1 MVDFNISKKNMAT
14 MRKFPCISLLVF
26 SCFYLQ
32 VYNGTVSATDTL
44 FQGQNMTASGQLT
57 SSLNTFEL
65 GFLSLGSTNVY
76 LVVRMKNVPTK
87 DIVWV
92 ANRDLPFTGS
102 SMILTINGDGYLM
115 IVNDRTTYRVSDD
128 PSSSQ
133 NVSATLLNSGNLVL
147 RNGNLDILWQS
158 FDSPLNMFLP
168 GMKLGY
174 NNKTGKVWSLTSWL
188 DEEDPNKGDFEL
200 KMDPKNSNAVLLMRG
215 SQTLWSSGPW
225 NGHIFVLMPE
235 MRLNYIFNYSLY
247 TDENETY
254 FWYSLYDPKTITRF
268 ILDIDGRLKESSW
281 LGSSQEWALFWAQP
295 RQFCEALNSCG
306 LFSSCSEDTRSC
318 SCLRGFYPSG
328 KQQGQDGGC
337 MRRVALT
344 CGNGDN
350 RDMFFRMN
358 DVRYPVSSTQQ
369 INSSYNF
376 PSGPQVSNS
385 DPKACREACLSNC
398 TCSAYAYNTSGN
410 CLRWYGDILGLE
422 QLSAKDPN
430 GRTIFIKLA
439 ASEFDNGRGAN
450 WYLWIIAIPIV
461 LLVVLPASYIV
472 IRWKKSFIN
481 KGDREDPSQDILLF
495 DMEMSI
501 TTSSSEFPGSEN
513 SGKRRKDRAF
523 PLFSFASVSTATE
536 NFSLE
541 NKLGE
546 GGFGPVYKGKLLN
559 GKEIAVKRLSKRSGQ
574 GLEELKNETM
584 LIAKLQHRNL
594 VRLLGCCLEQGEKI
608 LIYEFMPNK
617 SLDFFLF
624 GSNIEGLLDWGTRVQ
639 IIEGIAQGLLY
650 LHQYSRLRIIHRDLK
665 ASNILLDSEMN
676 PKISDFGLARM
687 FGGDKLQANTNRIVG
702 TYGYMSPEY
711 AMEGLFSIKS
721 DVFSFGVL
729 LLEIIS
735 GKKNTGFYHC
745 SSLNLIG
752 HAWELWK
759 GDRVVELMD
768 PKLKDQVPCPTQQ
781 RYVNVALLCVQEMA
795 ADRPTMSEVVAML
808 TNELT
813 VLNSPKKPAFSNARN
828 MTNSSNKP
836 ANFSVNNVTV
846 SLMEPR

>member
-14 MRKFPCISLLVF
+14 MRKFPCISLLIF
-26 SCFYLQ
+26 SCLYLQ

-44 FQGQNMTASGQLT
+44 FPGQNMTASGQLT
-57 SSLNTFEL
+57 SSANTFEL
-65 GFLSLGSTNVY
+65 GFFSLGSTNLY
-76 LVVRMKNVPTK
+76 LVIRMKNVPTK

-102 SMILTINGDGYLM
+102 SMILTINGDGYLV

-133 NVSATLLNSGNLVL
+133 NVSATLLDSGNLVL

-158 FDSPLNMFLP
+158 FDYPSNMFLP

-174 NNKTGKVWSLTSWL
+174 NKKTGKVWSLTSWL
-188 DEEDPNKGDFEL
+188 DEEDPNKGMFEL
-200 KMDPKNSNAVLLMRG
+200 KMDPTNSNAVILMRG
-215 SQTLWSSGPW
+215 SVPIWSSGPW
-225 NGHIFVLMPE
+225 NGHIFVSMPE

-247 TDENETY
+247 SDGNETY
-254 FWYSLYDPKTITRF
+254 FWYSLYKPGTITRF
-268 ILDIDGRLKESSW
+268 ILDVEGHIKESAW
-281 LGSSQEWALFWAQP
+281 LESAQEWNLFWSQP
-295 RQFCEALNSCG
+295 RQSCG
-306 LFSSCSEDTRSC
+306 DICGSFSSCSGDSC
-318 SCLRGFYPSG
+318 QCVKGFYPL
-328 KQQGQDGGC
+328 KNRQGQNGGC
-337 MRRVALT
+337 MRSMPLT
-344 CGNGDN
+344 CNKD
-350 RDMFFRMN
+350 RFIKMN
-358 DVRYPVSSTQQ
+358 DVSYPLSSTQQ
-369 INSSYNF
+369 INATNPFPYSRPHVSS
-376 PSGPQVSNS
+376 SHKDSC
-385 DPKACREACLSNC
+385 KEACLNNC
-398 TCSAYAYNTSGN
+398 SCSAYAYNTSGH
-410 CLRWYGDILGLE
+410 CLRWYGDIVDLQ
-422 QLSAKDPN
+422 QLSSKDPN
-430 GRTIFIKLA
+430 GHTIFIKLS
-439 ASEFDNGRGAN
+439 ASEFNNGRVLGASK
-450 WYLWIIAIPIV
+450 YLWIVAIPAV
-461 LLVVLPASYIV
+461 LLVLLQASYVV
-472 IRWKKSFIN
+472 IRWKKSFKN

-501 TTSSSEFPGSEN
+501 TTSSGEFSGSEN
-513 SGKRRKDRAF
+513 SGKQRKDPAF

-546 GGFGPVYKGKLLN
+546 GGFGPVHKGKLLN

-617 SLDFFLF
+617 SLDLFLF
-624 GSNIEGLLDWGTRVQ
+624 GSDIEGLLDWGTRVR

-665 ASNILLDSEMN
+665 ASNILLDNEMN

-687 FGGDKLQANTNRIVG
+687 FGDANLQANTNRIVG

-759 GDRVVELMD
+759 GDGVVELMD
-768 PKLKDQVPCPTQQ
+768 PKLKDQIPCRMQQ

-828 MTNSSNKP
+828 MTNSSNQP
-836 ANFSVNNVTV
+836 ANFSVNNVTL

>member
-1 MVDFNISKKNMAT
+1 MK
-14 MRKFPCISLLVF
+14 
-26 SCFYLQ
+26 
-32 VYNGTVSATDTL
+32 
-44 FQGQNMTASGQLT
+44 ASGQLT
-57 SSLNTFEL
+57 SSANTFEL
-65 GFLSLGSTNVY
+65 GFFSLGSTNIY
-76 LVVRMKNVPTK
+76 LVIRMKNVPTK

-102 SMILTINGDGYLM
+102 SMILSINGDGHLV

-133 NVSATLLNSGNLVL
+133 NVSATLLDSGNLVL

-158 FDSPLNMFLP
+158 FDYPSNMFLP

-174 NNKTGKVWSLTSWL
+174 NKKTGKVWSLTSWL
-188 DEEDPNKGDFEL
+188 DEEDPNKGMFEL
-200 KMDPKNSNAVLLMRG
+200 KMDPTNSNAVILMRG
-215 SQTLWSSGPW
+215 SVPIWTSGSW
-225 NGHIFVLMPE
+225 NGHIFVLLPE

-247 TDENETY
+247 SDENETY
-254 FWYSLYDPKTITRF
+254 F
-268 ILDIDGRLKESSW
+268 
-281 LGSSQEWALFWAQP
+281 
-295 RQFCEALNSCG
+295 CSCIEETD
-306 LFSSCSEDTRSC
+306 SCQ
-318 SCLRGFYPSG
+318 CLRGFYPLENR
-328 KQQGQDGGC
+328 QGQNGGC
-337 MRRVALT
+337 VRSMPLT
-344 CGNGDN
+344 CNKDG
-350 RDMFFRMN
+350 FIKMN
-358 DVRYPVSSTQQ
+358 DVTYPLSSTQQ
-369 INSSYNF
+369 INATNPF
-376 PSGPQVSNS
+376 PYSRPQVSS
-385 DPKACREACLSNC
+385 SHKDSCKEACLNNC
-398 TCSAYAYNTSGN
+398 NCSAYAYNTSGH
-410 CLRWYGDILGLE
+410 CLRWYGDIVNLQ
-422 QLSAKDPN
+422 QLSSKDPD
-430 GRTIFIKLA
+430 GHTIFIKLS
-439 ASEFDNGRGAN
+439 ASEFNNGR
-450 WYLWIIAIPIV
+450 
-461 LLVVLPASYIV
+461 ASYIV
-472 IRWKKSFIN
+472 IRWKKSFKN

-501 TTSSSEFPGSEN
+501 TTSSGEFSGSEN
-513 SGKRRKDRAF
+513 SGKRRKDPAF
-523 PLFSFASVSTATE
+523 PLFSFASVSAATE

-546 GGFGPVYKGKLLN
+546 GGFGPVHKGKLLN

-617 SLDFFLF
+617 SLDLFLF
-624 GSNIEGLLDWGTRVQ
+624 GSDIEGLLDWGTRVR

-665 ASNILLDSEMN
+665 ASNILLDNEMN

-768 PKLKDQVPCPTQQ
+768 PKLKDQIPCRMQQ

-828 MTNSSNKP
+828 MTNSSNQP

>member
-1 MVDFNISKKNMAT
+1 MAADRLTMSEVVSMLTNELTVLNSPKKPAFSNARSTINSSNQPEKFSVNDVTVYNIRVSAIDTLFQGQNMKASASVRISPVAGACQVFIRQRSNKARMVD
-14 MRKFPCISLLVF
+14 
-26 SCFYLQ
+26 

-44 FQGQNMTASGQLT
+44 FQGQNMTAS
-57 SSLNTFEL
+57 
-65 GFLSLGSTNVY
+65 
-76 LVVRMKNVPTK
+76 VVRMKNVPTK

-133 NVSATLLNSGNLVL
+133 NVSATLFNSGNLVL

-254 FWYSLYDPKTITRF
+254 FWYSLYNPETITRF

-439 ASEFDNGRGAN
+439 ASEFDNGRG
-450 WYLWIIAIPIV
+450 
-461 LLVVLPASYIV
+461 
-472 IRWKKSFIN
+472 
-481 KGDREDPSQDILLF
+481 
-495 DMEMSI
+495 
-501 TTSSSEFPGSEN
+501 T
-513 SGKRRKDRAF
+513 
-523 PLFSFASVSTATE
+523 
-536 NFSLE
+536 
-541 NKLGE
+541 
-546 GGFGPVYKGKLLN
+546 
-559 GKEIAVKRLSKRSGQ
+559 
-574 GLEELKNETM
+574 
-584 LIAKLQHRNL
+584 
-594 VRLLGCCLEQGEKI
+594 C
-608 LIYEFMPNK
+608 
-617 SLDFFLF
+617 
-624 GSNIEGLLDWGTRVQ
+624 
-639 IIEGIAQGLLY
+639 
-650 LHQYSRLRIIHRDLK
+650 
-665 ASNILLDSEMN
+665 
-676 PKISDFGLARM
+676 
-687 FGGDKLQANTNRIVG
+687 
-702 TYGYMSPEY
+702 
-711 AMEGLFSIKS
+711 
-721 DVFSFGVL
+721 
-729 LLEIIS
+729 
-735 GKKNTGFYHC
+735 
-745 SSLNLIG
+745 
-752 HAWELWK
+752 
-759 GDRVVELMD
+759 
-768 PKLKDQVPCPTQQ
+768 
-781 RYVNVALLCVQEMA
+781 
-795 ADRPTMSEVVAML
+795 
-808 TNELT
+808 
-813 VLNSPKKPAFSNARN
+813 KKPFN
-828 MTNSSNKP
+828 
-836 ANFSVNNVTV
+836 
-846 SLMEPR
+846 